1 MLLADTP
8 PATATTPPA
17 PPRAA
22 TPPGA
27 VAVIANDA
35 QALDT
40 ARRLAADFATT
51 AVERDRERR
60 LPWDELDAFSGS
72 GLWAI
77 TVPRAH
83 GGAGV
88 SGATLAEVIARVSA
102 ADGSLGQIPQNH
114 FYAVELLRLAGTA
127 EQQRF
132 FYGRVLA
139 GERLGNALAEI
150 GHKDFKRRTRIE
162 PAADGGFRLQGRK
175 FYCTGALYAHW
186 IPTMAVAQETAPD
199 GTVREAPHLV
209 FVPRHA
215 PGVQVID
222 DWDGFGQRVTGSGS
236 VVLDDVRI
244 EPGWVVRLP
253 DGLEQTSTARPFA
266 HLMHSAIDLGIGRG
280 ALAATLDVVRDH
292 ARPWIDAKVARAAD
306 DPLLLQ
312 QIGDTAVRLRAAE
325 ALVRRAA
332 RLLDAAQAAPT
343 PDRVAAASVAV
354 SEARVL
360 TTTASLDAGTRLF
373 ELGGTAATLDGRGL
387 DRFWRNARTHTLHDP
402 VRWRYHAVG
411 DYHLNGRHP
420 ALQPPAPP
428 AAGSS

>member
-1 MLLADTP
+1 MLLAETSPLSAAP
-8 PATATTPPA
+8 PAAA
-17 PPRAA
+17 PRSA
-22 TPPGA
+22 TPPGT
-27 VAVIANDA
+27 VAVIASDA
-35 QALDT
+35 EAIDT

-60 LPWDELDAFSGS
+60 LPWDELEAFSAS
-72 GLWAI
+72 GLWGI

-88 SGATLAEVIARVSA
+88 SGATLAEVIALVSA

-114 FYAVELLRLAGTA
+114 FYAIELLRLAGTA

-132 FYGRVLA
+132 FYARVLA

-162 PAADGGFRLQGRK
+162 PEAGGGFRLQGRK

-186 IPTMAVAQETAPD
+186 IPTMAVAQEAAND
-199 GTVREAPHLV
+199 GTLREAPHLV

-222 DWDGFGQRVTGSGS
+222 DWDGFGQRLTGSGS

-244 EPGWVVRLP
+244 EPEWVLRLP
-253 DGLEQTSTARPFA
+253 DGLERTSTARPFA

-280 ALAATLDVVRDH
+280 ALAATLDFVRDH

-312 QIGDTAVRLRAAE
+312 QVGDTAVRLRAAE
-325 ALVRRAA
+325 ALLRRAA
-332 RLLDAAQAAPT
+332 RLLDAAQATPT
-343 PDRVAAASVAV
+343 SERVAAASVAV

-411 DYHLNGRHP
+411 DYYLNGRHA
-420 ALQPPAPP
+420 ALQPPAAPG
-428 AAGSS
+428 AGA